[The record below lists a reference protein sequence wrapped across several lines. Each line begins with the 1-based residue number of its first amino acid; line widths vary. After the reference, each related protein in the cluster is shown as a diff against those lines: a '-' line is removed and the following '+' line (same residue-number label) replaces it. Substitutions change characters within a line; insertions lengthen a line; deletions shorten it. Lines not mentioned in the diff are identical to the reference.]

1 MQVGVGITSHNTGT
15 MEVPGSWL
23 PEGFPFIPKAGPQTS
38 SPGQGGPSSGKA
50 APPSPVGVQ
59 QMGTSRPLQCAPSSS
74 YITWRT
80 SDSDAHLTGTSS
92 KARGSSPNDRSIT
105 KPTQFLFHPKEMKPR
120 LNPLTFQGKKLA
132 WKGARIFTQS
142 PFSELPGDP
151 GFTGNRKPFSQ
162 VE

>member
-1 MQVGVGITSHNTGT
+1 MWRSLDHGALRVSLSFLRQDLR
-15 MEVPGSWL
+15 L
-23 PEGFPFIPKAGPQTS
+23 PLQAKEA
-38 SPGQGGPSSGKA
+38 PSSGKA
-50 APPSPVGVQ
+50 APPSPAGVQ
-59 QMGTSRPLQCAPSSS
+59 QMGTSRPLQCAPSCS

-105 KPTQFLFHPKEMKPR
+105 KPIQFLFHPKETKPR

-151 GFTGNRKPFSQ
+151 GCTGNRKPFSK
-162 VE
+162 EE